1 MQQLSA
7 HTEKELLLLVADGDE
22 SAFRQLYDLYDRL
35 LMPYL
40 KDLTRSDYIAE
51 DLVQE
56 TMLRVWLNREKIS
69 TLEHPRAYIYR
80 MAGNCAYSWLKSKL
94 IRKQAEQDK
103 VALEPD
109 STIAPESNL
118 SFQTITGIVRQIIQ
132 SMPAQRSRI
141 YIMNREQGLKP
152 AAIAKALNISVSTV
166 NNTLY
171 QAVKTIR
178 EELEKAGYFLPYW
191 LILFFF

>member
-40 KDLTRSDYIAE
+40 KDLTRSDHIAE

-80 MAGNCAYSWLKSKL
+80 MAGNCAYSWLRSRL